1 MSEIKWI
8 KITTNMFEDEKIDFI
23 SGLPEGDSL
32 LVIWVRLLAMA
43 GKCNSNGFIMLSE
56 SIPYD
61 EDMLAHKFK
70 KSSAIIKLAL
80 ETFQRLDMLTK
91 NNDGCFII
99 TNWDKHQNILS
110 LEKIRN
116 QTRKRVA
123 KHRESL
129 KEISS
134 NSSLDLKEK
143 ELKELKDLKEKEIKE
158 NKDIDIDIDIRAKN
172 VTCNVTDCVTSIH
185 KEIIDYLN
193 TVCGTHYRLVDSNRR
208 HINARLDEGYTFDD
222 FKVVINKKSKQ
233 WLKNESAKYLRPETL
248 FGTKFDS
255 YLNELETSKPRQ
267 QSATLDAIKDFYG
280 DDIFGFASGIDN
292 QATAAKGT
300 ESVENITTI
309 DVSVSECED
318 RD

>member
-32 LVIWVRLLAMA
+32 LVIWVRLLTMA

-70 KSSAIIKLAL
+70 KPSTIIKLAL

-99 TNWDKHQNILS
+99 TNWDKHQNVLS

-123 KHRESL
+123 KHREIL
-129 KEISS
+129 KKISS
-134 NSSLDLKEK
+134 NSSLDLKD
-143 ELKELKDLKEKEIKE
+143 KELKDLKDKEIKD
-158 NKDIDIDIDIRAKN
+158 NKKDIDIRAKN
-172 VTCNVTDCVTSIH
+172 VTCNVTNCVTSIY

-193 TVCGTHYRLVDSNRR
+193 DVCGTRYRLVDSNKK
-208 HINARLDEGYTFDD
+208 HINARLEDGYALDD
-222 FKVVINKKSKQ
+222 FKIVIDKKYAEWNGTEQS
-233 WLKNESAKYLRPETL
+233 KYLRPETL

-255 YLNELETSKPRQ
+255 YLNQLETKNKKSRQ
-267 QSATLDAIKDFYG
+267 SSVTLDAIKDFYG
-280 DDIFGFASGIDN
+280 DDIFGIASGSDN
-292 QATAAKGT
+292 QETATKST
-300 ESVENITTI
+300 EGVENTITI
-309 DVSVSECED
+309 DVSVSKCED